1 MRKCRFLCFSSSVRG
16 VRSPGLAFVGVVAL
30 AASLA
35 GCGATEYSREFE
47 NDLSQ
52 PVVVEGCVGCGNGR
66 QVGVGESVD
75 LKFEEDIII
84 RVTTADRTVVGCA
97 YEPAGGSTSEPVA
110 VRASD
115 YKGSLCEGAPGK
127 KR

>member
-1 MRKCRFLCFSSSVRG
+1 MRSAGCACVA
-16 VRSPGLAFVGVVAL
+16 VIAL
-30 AASLA
+30 AASLS

-47 NDLSQ
+47 NDLPQ

-66 QVGVGESVD
+66 QVGVGESVA
-75 LKFEEDIII
+75 LKVEQDIII

-110 VRASD
+110 VKASD
-115 YKGSLCEGAPGK
+115 YKGLLCEGAPGE

>member
-1 MRKCRFLCFSSSVRG
+1 M
-16 VRSPGLAFVGVVAL
+16 VAL
-30 AASLA
+30 ASLS

-52 PVVVEGCVGCGNGR
+52 PVIVEGCVGCGSGR
-66 QVGVGESVD
+66 QVRMGESVS
-75 LKFEEDIII
+75 LKIKQDVIV
-84 RVTTADRTVVGCA
+84 RVTTADGTVVGCA

-115 YKGSLCEGAPGK
+115 YQGLLCDTAPEEK
-127 KR
+127 P

>member
-1 MRKCRFLCFSSSVRG
+1 MI
-16 VRSPGLAFVGVVAL
+16 AL
-30 AASLA
+30 AASLS

-47 NDLSQ
+47 NDLPQ

-66 QVGVGESVD
+66 QVGVGESVA
-75 LKFEEDIII
+75 LKVEQDIII

-110 VRASD
+110 VKASD
-115 YKGSLCEGAPGK
+115 YKGLLCEGAPGE